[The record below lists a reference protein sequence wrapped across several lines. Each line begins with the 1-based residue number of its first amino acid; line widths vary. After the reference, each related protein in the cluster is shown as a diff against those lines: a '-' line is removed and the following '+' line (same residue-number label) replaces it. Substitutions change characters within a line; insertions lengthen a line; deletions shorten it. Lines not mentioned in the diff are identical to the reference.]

1 MSVID
6 ELTRRLPLL
15 LHVLITML
23 AVPYV
28 MLACFFLIVG
38 RVASQRGLWDAFD
51 AFLNSLNWV
60 LGWGVLLFV
69 LVLTSILVA
78 GFFES
83 LRWWGSLALLI
94 LLTTA
99 LGVLIF
105 YRPTIPTLGEFLFL
119 APGLLFVVIGVWQLI
134 PKK

>member
-1 MSVID
+1 MSMID

-23 AVPYV
+23 AIPYV
-28 MLACFFLIVG
+28 MLACVFLIIG
-38 RVASQRGLWDAFD
+38 RMAAQRGLWDAFD
-51 AFLNSLNWV
+51 AFLNSLN
-60 LGWGVLLFV
+60 LAMGWGALLFV

-83 LRWWGSLALLI
+83 LRWWGSLALLT
-94 LLTTA
+94 LLIST

-105 YRPTIPTLGEFLFL
+105 YRPTFPTLGEFLFL
-119 APGLLFVVIGVWQLI
+119 TPALLFVVICVWQLI